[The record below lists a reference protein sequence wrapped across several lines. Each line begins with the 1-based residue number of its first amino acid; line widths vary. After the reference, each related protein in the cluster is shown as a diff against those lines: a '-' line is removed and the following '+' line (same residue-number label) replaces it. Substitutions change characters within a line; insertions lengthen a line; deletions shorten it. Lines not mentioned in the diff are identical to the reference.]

1 MLKEIFANL
10 LSNYTADNNLINTLW
25 AEIEQNYS
33 DKNRYYHN
41 LSHLDNLYRELFQVK
56 EKITNWE
63 TVLFTLYYHDI
74 IYSSLNF
81 DNEEKSAQLAEKR
94 LKQINVP
101 IEIIEECKLQ
111 ILATKSHSE
120 NSNIDTK
127 YFLDADLSILG
138 QNTETYLVY
147 YQNIRKEYA
156 LYPNLIYNSGRKKV
170 LKHFLNMERIF
181 KTQFFYDKFEANV
194 KLNLDTE
201 LNNLTN

>member
-127 YFLDADLSILG
+127 YFLDSDLSILG
-138 QNTETYLVY
+138 QNAETYLAY

-181 KTQFFYDKFEANV
+181 KTQFFYDKFEANA